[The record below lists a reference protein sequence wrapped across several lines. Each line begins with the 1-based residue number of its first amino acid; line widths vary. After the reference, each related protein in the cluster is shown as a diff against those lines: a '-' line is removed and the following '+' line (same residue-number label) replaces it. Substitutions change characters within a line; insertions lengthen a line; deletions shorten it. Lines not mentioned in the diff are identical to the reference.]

1 MANNIKVLV
10 VDDSPLFLNY
20 MSTALNNIDGIEVIA
35 TAKNAD
41 MAREKILSLNPD
53 VVTLDIEMP
62 GMNGI
67 DFLKSFAVSFS
78 VPVVVITNSQI
89 TALQAIS
96 AGAIDLVRKPL
107 SASKEEQEKFI
118 LRVSTVIRY
127 AQISKLQTRKP
138 VKSPLQQQP
147 VASPIV
153 TAGNFRNDIVIALG
167 ASTGGT
173 DALVEVVKKFPANTP
188 PVIITQHMPP
198 TFTKMFAERIDR
210 ISAMSA
216 KEAEDGDRL
225 RQGQIIVAAGGF
237 QMRLEKDHRGY
248 YITSRP
254 GEKVSGH
261 CPSVDVLFES
271 VAKSAGA
278 NAIGAILTG
287 MGADGAEGLLKM
299 REAGAYTIG
308 QDEETCVVYGMPC
321 VAFKKGAVI
330 TQLPLQKIAE
340 HIILKA
346 KQ

>member
-20 MSTALNNIDGIEVIA
+20 MSTALNNVDGIEVIG
-35 TAKNAD
+35 TAKSAED
-41 MAREKILSLNPD
+41 ARAKILSLSPD
-53 VVTLDIEMP
+53 VVTLDVEMP
-62 GMNGI
+62 GMNGL
-67 DFLKSFAVSFS
+67 DFLKSLSVSFS
-78 VPVVVITNSQI
+78 VPVIMVTGSQI
-89 TALQAIS
+89 NSLQAMA
-96 AGAIDLVRKPL
+96 AGAIDLVRKPV
-107 SASKEEQEKFI
+107 SNTKDEQDKFI
-118 LRVSTVIRY
+118 LRLSTVIRY
-127 AQISKLQTRKP
+127 AKISKLKPRNP
-138 VKSPLQQQP
+138 VKDTLPKQP
-147 VASPIV
+147 VASPII
-153 TAGNFRNDIVIALG
+153 TAGSFRKDIVIALG

-173 DALVEVVKKFPANTP
+173 DALVEVVKNFPADTP

-225 RQGQIIVAAGGF
+225 KQGQIIVAAGGL
-237 QMRLEKDHRGY
+237 QMRLEKDHRGF

-261 CPSVDVLFES
+261 SPSVDVLFES